1 MKLDVEQKRGKFI
14 GKVISLLQ
22 EFHYVAPELLT
33 RIMNI
38 YTTSFYGSNLWDIFS
53 NDVERLYKSWNVA
66 MRQIYEVSRCTHRY
80 LIEPLS
86 KSMHPKTMLCTRYVG
101 FYRSLTRSS
110 KLSVRFLA
118 RLLRPYGTLDFVLCS
133 LWVLRSCYPCR

>member
-1 MKLDVEQKRGKFI
+1 MKLDVGQKRGKFI

-86 KSMHPKTMLCTRYVG
+86 KSMHPKT
-101 FYRSLTRSS
+101 
-110 KLSVRFLA
+110 
-118 RLLRPYGTLDFVLCS
+118 
-133 LWVLRSCYPCR
+133 